1 MVGCRE
7 EGALLQL
14 LVGFWCCYV
23 LAADYDICRWVRFWT
38 RDIAG
43 RSHLPSHSKQFVSRL
58 AGLVDICLAD
68 QLFGIPSSVE
78 LFCAWNS
85 ERPLYCLA

>member
-7 EGALLQL
+7 EGALQQL

-23 LAADYDICRWVRFWT
+23 LAADDDICRWVRFWT

-58 AGLVDICLAD
+58 AGLVDICLVD

-78 LFCAWNS
+78 LFCA
-85 ERPLYCLA
+85 